1 MTTPTNIRFTAE
13 ESEAIDAYAR
23 SKDLRRT
30 SAVRELVRIGLQN
43 ADSSGLNVAGAL
55 RGVAAQLEKMSGV
68 AAQLEKMCG
77 VAAQLE
83 KMSGVAAQL
92 EELRVG
98 QLQIKAALA
107 VTQWS
112 PSHGET

>member
-13 ESEAIDAYAR
+13 ESEAIDVYAR
-23 SKDLRRT
+23 LKDLRRT

-68 AAQLEKMCG
+68 AAQLEKM
-77 VAAQLE
+77 
-83 KMSGVAAQL
+83 SGVAAQL

-98 QLQIKAALA
+98 QLQIKTALA